1 MNMSLVHM
9 CQFLWGWSFSMC
21 VPQLKSVYVAVQQG
35 TRIPSAPGG
44 LWEVSSLAW
53 GTDQTLQLR
62 IPPPQNVIFYKY
74 YTFKTGS
81 GAVGP
86 SYSKCTLWAS
96 NTLYRN
102 LIKSLG
108 QALLDLV
115 NQNLHFNKAPGDSYS
130 QSMRR
135 TSLEHTEVGQLC
147 FRVWLPSIPLTPNF
161 PKMWN
166 QQVLL
171 LTLSKIFLLFH
182 ILAMPWY
189 SRSFKVLP
197 SCHQV

>member
-1 MNMSLVHM
+1 MDFWVLILCFHIQYYRNIHEHVPGTHVLVSLGVELLNV
-9 CQFLWGWSFSMC
+9 CATAQKC
-21 VPQLKSVYVAVQQG
+21 VCSCTARDEDPLS
-35 TRIPSAPGG
+35 PGG
-44 LWEVSSLAW
+44 PVGSEFLGLGNRLDPLA
-53 GTDQTLQLR
+53 QN
-62 IPPPQNVIFYKY
+62 PPPQNVIFYKY

-135 TSLEHTEVGQLC
+135 TSLEHTEVG
-147 FRVWLPSIPLTPNF
+147 
-161 PKMWN
+161 
-166 QQVLL
+166 
-171 LTLSKIFLLFH
+171 
-182 ILAMPWY
+182 
-189 SRSFKVLP
+189 
-197 SCHQV
+197 